1 MPLDYVIRNSSR
13 RSKTNPDEIT
23 HEYFLD
29 GSVRTVTEALEHLK
43 SIGMSLA
50 QASEYLYNLRCAH
63 DAELEQEAKN
73 AA

>member
-43 SIGMSLA
+43 SIGMSMA
-50 QASEYLYNLRCAH
+50 QASQYLYNLRRDL
-63 DAELEQEAKN
+63 DAEMEQEAIR